1 MIFLIRLLEFLSMVL
16 SAYMWI
22 VIAAAVITWVSPD
35 PRNPIVRFLYG
46 VTEPVLWRIRRVIPT
61 SFGGIDIAPMVLIFV
76 ILFIQYVVIDGL
88 INALVG
94 GPPLVVR

>member
-1 MIFLIRLLEFLSMVL
+1 MIFLIRLLQFVNMVL
-16 SAYMWI
+16 TAYMWI

-46 VTEPVLWRIRRVIPT
+46 VTEPVLWRIRRMIPT
-61 SFGGIDIAPMVLIFV
+61 IFGGIDVAPMILIFA
-76 ILFIQYVVIDGL
+76 ILFLQYVVIDGL

-94 GPPLVVR
+94 APPVMMR